1 LIATAGYEYSKEKNH
16 LFHSTITWKGWYP
29 VIESQ
34 FDYGIIPILYKSHS
48 DPNPS
53 VISRGYQFVNTIS
66 LPLIFSNGKFSQYVN
81 LSAISNYRNDY
92 LYKSETS
99 TYDQGNLLLTGRL
112 FFLNYYKYNM
122 CDIFPKWGQ
131 GFDLFYTSAPF
142 DKTIYGS
149 DFVLR
154 TVFYF
159 PGFFRNNG
167 IRIRYNKEKLNF
179 EKYPLLNSNSF
190 PRSYYNIIST
200 NLDFASVDYA
210 APLAYPDFNIASL
223 FYMKRIRADFFY
235 DYARGSGI
243 YNVKSQIAYP
253 DKPGT
258 KLFQSFGTEL
268 LFDFYLFRLPFMIS
282 SGVQVAAKNIYEAP
296 SFEFLF
302 NIDIYGMN
310 IGRRPRM

>member
-1 LIATAGYEYSKEKNH
+1 M
-16 LFHSTITWKGWYP
+16 
-29 VIESQ
+29 
-34 FDYGIIPILYKSHS
+34 
-48 DPNPS
+48 
-53 VISRGYQFVNTIS
+53 R
-66 LPLIFSNGKFSQYVN
+66 
-81 LSAISNYRNDY
+81 
-92 LYKSETS
+92 
-99 TYDQGNLLLTGRL
+99 
-112 FFLNYYKYNM
+112 
-122 CDIFPKWGQ
+122 DIFPKWGQ
-131 GFDLFYTSAPF
+131 GFDLYYTFAPF
-142 DKTIYGS
+142 DKMIYGF
-149 DFVLR
+149 DFALR

-159 PGFFRNNG
+159 PGFFSNNG
-167 IRIRYNKEKLNF
+167 IQIRYIKEILSF
-179 EKYPLLNSNSF
+179 EKYPIINSTPF

-243 YNVKSQIAYP
+243 YNIKSQTAYP
-253 DKPGT
+253 DKTGA

-282 SGVQVAAKNIYEAP
+282 SGVQVACKNIYEVP

-302 NIDIYGMN
+302 EIDIYGMS